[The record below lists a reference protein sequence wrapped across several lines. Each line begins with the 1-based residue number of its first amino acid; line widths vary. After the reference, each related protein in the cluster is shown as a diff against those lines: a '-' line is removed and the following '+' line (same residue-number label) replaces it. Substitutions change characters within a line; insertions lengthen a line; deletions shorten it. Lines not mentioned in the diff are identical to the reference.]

1 MNERSETGSLAGEYI
16 AFIIQDEEYAVKTS
30 QTRGVV
36 NTPIIRRVPK
46 APSFIAGLVN
56 IRGRIVPLLSAM
68 ERFGLSGNAEG
79 ARKKLVLIQLGSC
92 LYGLMVDRTLSII
105 HLSEEIIEPMNPLMA
120 KKEAPFLAGIAK
132 VGERLIYLLNMDAF
146 ISVGLDIDREERKA
160 YEGFAARLSEL
171 SRQPKVEESHR
182 FVSLLIADE
191 EYGVDIS
198 RLNKVIPLEGM
209 EKAGGVPGYIA
220 GVVKVEEG
228 IFPVTDLQRRFDLA
242 PFPYEKGSR
251 VAMVDAGN
259 YSYGIIANSATEV
272 LDIRDGE
279 IKDITAFTYADD
291 SGHIRG
297 VGVLEEGKR
306 LVMLLDETRVLED
319 KEVRELSE
327 MDDISMSQKIWE
339 QRQMKAKELFPFLI
353 FKVAHIEFAFNLRDL
368 SEVIQYKEPTRVP
381 KAPSFIRGLVSVRGE
396 LVSVLDLR
404 RRLGIAGE
412 ENTAGTR
419 IIVIRRGDSRYGVV
433 ADSVSEILNVSKED
447 IVSPSEAVE
456 GINPRFVDEMILV
469 KQTGRSL
476 IILNIESIIG
486 ENQS

>member
-1 MNERSETGSLAGEYI
+1 MNERSETGSLAGEYL
-16 AFIIQDEEYAVKTS
+16 AFVIQDEEYAVKTS
-30 QTRGVV
+30 QAMGVV
-36 NTPIIRRVPK
+36 NTPIVRRVPK
-46 APSFIAGLVN
+46 APPFIAGVAN

-68 ERFGLSGNAEG
+68 ERFGLSGNMEEAQ
-79 ARKKLVLIQLGSC
+79 KKLVLIQLGSS

-105 HLSEEIIEPMNPLMA
+105 HLSEEMIDPMNPLMA
-120 KKEAPFLAGIAK
+120 KKEASFLSGIAR

-146 ISVGLDIDREERKA
+146 ISVGLDIDREEGKA

-171 SRQPKVEESHR
+171 PRQPQVEESHR

-209 EKAGGVPGYIA
+209 EKGGRLPGYIA

-242 PFPYEKGSR
+242 PVPYEKGSR
-251 VAMVDAGN
+251 VAMVDAGS
-259 YSYGIIANSATEV
+259 YSYGIIANSVTEV
-272 LDIRDGE
+272 LDIKDKE

-291 SGHIRG
+291 FGHVKG
-297 VGVLEEGKR
+297 VGMLEEGER
-306 LVMLLDETRVLED
+306 LVMLLDETRILERE
-319 KEVRELSE
+319 EVRILSE

-339 QRQMKAKELFPFLI
+339 QRQMKAKELFPFLV

-381 KAPSFIRGLVSVRGE
+381 KAPPSIRGIVSVRGE

-404 RRLGIAGE
+404 RRLDITGR

-419 IIVIRRGDSRYGVV
+419 IIVIRRGSSRYGVV

-447 IVSPSEAVE
+447 IVSPSEAAE
-456 GINPRFVDEMILV
+456 GIDPRFVDGMILV
-469 KQTGRSL
+469 RQTDRSL
-476 IILNIESIIG
+476 IILNIESILDG
-486 ENQS
+486 K

>member
-1 MNERSETGSLAGEYI
+1 MNERSETGSLAGEYL
-16 AFIIQDEEYAVKTS
+16 AFVIQDEEYAVKTS
-30 QTRGVV
+30 QAMGVV
-36 NTPIIRRVPK
+36 NTPIVRRVPK
-46 APSFIAGLVN
+46 APPFIAGVAN

-68 ERFGLSGNAEG
+68 ERFGLSGNMEEAQ
-79 ARKKLVLIQLGSC
+79 KKLVLIQLGSS

-105 HLSEEIIEPMNPLMA
+105 HLSEEMIDPMNPLMA
-120 KKEAPFLAGIAK
+120 KKEASFLSGIAR

-146 ISVGLDIDREERKA
+146 ISVGLDIDREEGKA

-171 SRQPKVEESHR
+171 PRQPQVEESHR

-209 EKAGGVPGYIA
+209 EKGGRLPGYIA

-242 PFPYEKGSR
+242 PVPYEKGSR
-251 VAMVDAGN
+251 VAMVDAGS
-259 YSYGIIANSATEV
+259 YSYGIIANSVTEV
-272 LDIRDGE
+272 LDIKDKE

-291 SGHIRG
+291 FGHVKG
-297 VGVLEEGKR
+297 VGMLEEGER
-306 LVMLLDETRVLED
+306 LVMLLDETRILERE
-319 KEVRELSE
+319 EVRILSE

-339 QRQMKAKELFPFLI
+339 QRQMKAKELFPFLV

-368 SEVIQYKEPTRVP
+368 AEVIQYKEPTRVP
-381 KAPSFIRGLVSVRGE
+381 KAPPSIRGIVSVRGE

-404 RRLGIAGE
+404 RRLDINGR

-419 IIVIRRGDSRYGVV
+419 IIVIRRGSSRYGVV

-447 IVSPSEAVE
+447 IVSPSEAAE
-456 GINPRFVDEMILV
+456 GIDPRFVDGMILV
-469 KQTGRSL
+469 RQTDRSL
-476 IILNIESIIG
+476 IILNIESILDG
-486 ENQS
+486 K